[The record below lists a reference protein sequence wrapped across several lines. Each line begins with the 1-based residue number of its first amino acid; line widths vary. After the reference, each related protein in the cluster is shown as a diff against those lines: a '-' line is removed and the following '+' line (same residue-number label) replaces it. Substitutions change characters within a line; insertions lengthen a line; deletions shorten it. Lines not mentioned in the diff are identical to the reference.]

1 MVSKENGC
9 DRAFVLFCTCMLTFG
24 SYYVFDMPRY
34 VLGTHITCTSLSS
47 KILRATSHLTAP
59 TPLPTPFPCL

>member
-1 MVSKENGC
+1 MVVSKENGC

-34 VLGTHITCTSLSS
+34 VLGTHINALSS
-47 KILRATSHLTAP
+47 KIPFVPSHLTAP
-59 TPLPTPFPCL
+59 TPSPIPVSCR

>member
-34 VLGTHITCTSLSS
+34 VLGTHITCESLSS
-47 KILRATSHLTAP
+47 KSPRCHRI
-59 TPLPTPFPCL
+59 

>member
-47 KILRATSHLTAP
+47 KKNLRAIASDRP
-59 TPLPTPFPCL
+59 NTPFPCL